1 MASDMHKKCCD
12 DISKYTKVNE
22 KLVTEMLKSYRLVM
36 SKRDTRL
43 VACGDPK
50 ELITVRKNFL
60 QKKLGLKKTDDQLD
74 KMIADVCEKMKAS
87 RQKQRLTFYYL
98 LTEAARSKKVFIG

>member
-12 DISKYTKVNE
+12 DINKFSKANE
-22 KLVTEMLKSYRLVM
+22 ELVTAMLKSYRLVM
-36 SKRDTRL
+36 SKKDTRL

-50 ELITVRKNFL
+50 ELLTVRKNFL
-60 QKKLGLKKTDDQLD
+60 QKKLGLKKSDAELD

-98 LTEAARSKKVFIG
+98 LVEASKSKKVFV